1 MADSVLIVDDDVTI
15 TQVLSL
21 LLKTH
26 GYDVLVANSGKDG
39 IQIIQSESPQVVI
52 LDLMM
57 PDMDGWEVCRRV
69 RTFSNIPIIILSA
82 VSDARIISQAKEY
95 GANGYLVK
103 PVPSELLVSQLRFLV
118 RQNPLQN

>member
-1 MADSVLIVDDDVTI
+1 MADSVLIVDDDTTI

-39 IQIIQSESPQVVI
+39 IEIIQSRSPQVVI

-57 PDMDGWEVCRRV
+57 PEMDGWEVCRRV
-69 RTFSNIPIIILSA
+69 RAFSNIPILILSA
-82 VSDARIISQAKEY
+82 ISDARVVSQAKEY

-103 PVPSELLVSQLRFLV
+103 PVPGDLLVSQLRRLIH
-118 RQNPLQN
+118 QNQSAN